1 MVTARE
7 WLLPESDYC
16 QRVVTARE
24 WLLPESGY
32 CQSVVT
38 IGVVVILSEGG
49 FCHSMRDVLVAL
61 FGVTVYD

>member
-7 WLLPESDYC
+7 WLLSESGYC
-16 QRVVTARE
+16 QRVVT
-24 WLLPESGY
+24 
-32 CQSVVT
+32 
-38 IGVVVILSEGG
+38 IGVIVILSEGG